1 MSPSVSRGL
10 ELVCLLATSLVQ
22 YNMVLCDAETRREG
36 DVCEKKRELLL
47 GTARS
52 VRVCA
57 RAGALVVRA
66 AGVIV

>member
-1 MSPSVSRGL
+1 
-10 ELVCLLATSLVQ
+10 
-22 YNMVLCDAETRREG
+22 MVLCDAETRREG

-52 VRVCA
+52 VRV
-57 RAGALVVRA
+57 RAGALVVH